1 MQPKPDIAPAT
12 GAHYEGSVLVGGDQ
26 SAKAPAASPSARIN
40 PGPTSLVVHEVKS
53 TSPSDDTLALVL
65 ASSALGLAL
74 CGSGYAVIRV
84 TRIQRGAL
92 SSN

>member
-1 MQPKPDIAPAT
+1 
-12 GAHYEGSVLVGGDQ
+12 
-26 SAKAPAASPSARIN
+26 
-40 PGPTSLVVHEVKS
+40 VKS

-65 ASSALGLAL
+65 TSSALGLAL